1 MSLTLGEL
9 LCAAERK
16 ETAGI
21 DSEDEDSVEM
31 VLIENSEKKMM
42 LINSSPDLAPS
53 RQKLG
58 KSPVSFQ

>member
-31 VLIENSEKKMM
+31 VLIENSEKK
-42 LINSSPDLAPS
+42 NDAN
-53 RQKLG
+53 KL
-58 KSPVSFQ
+58 